1 MDKITQKFSSSKK
14 KHQKT
19 VVKKKRKKTRAVSF
33 PWDGHRRRRVAG
45 KLWFGCEGHRLIER
59 RRRLEHWTREVLRS
73 FGTAGVPGNVS
84 SKWGRKVMT
93 LGEDVL
99 FFIIIVYIIFHY
111 VLIFMSSF
119 FFCHVYVSYVHLP
132 ILALCTIRSI
142 IRENRNTV
150 VEKLPSTCHHILLQ
164 L

>member
-1 MDKITQKFSSSKK
+1 
-14 KHQKT
+14 
-19 VVKKKRKKTRAVSF
+19 
-33 PWDGHRRRRVAG
+33 
-45 KLWFGCEGHRLIER
+45 
-59 RRRLEHWTREVLRS
+59 
-73 FGTAGVPGNVS
+73 
-84 SKWGRKVMT
+84 MT

-111 VLIFMSSF
+111 VLIFMSF

-142 IRENRNTV
+142 IRENKNTV